1 MEEKKE
7 KKEKTKEKKEKKEKR
22 ESSKKAP
29 ILLILAAVV
38 VAAAI
43 LGGIFYRRAKGLVVG
58 NIFSRLTGG
67 TVGVDNDGEKVTI
80 TSEEGEFS
88 FEEGGSLPDNFP
100 SDFPIYPDAE
110 LASSWTASGDDTDG
124 LSLIWETGDSV
135 SKVSN
140 YYENELKD
148 AGWTLSFTSETED
161 STTYA
166 FEKNDVSGFIGITVE
181 ESKTVISLTL
191 GL

>member
-1 MEEKKE
+1 MEKKKE
-7 KKEKTKEKKEKKEKR
+7 KKEKTKEKKEKIEKR
-22 ESSKKAP
+22 KPGKKAP
-29 ILLILAAVV
+29 ILLILAAVIV
-38 VAAAI
+38 VAVV
-43 LGGIFYRRAKGLVVG
+43 LGGIFYRKAGGLIVG

-67 TVGVDNDGEKVTI
+67 TVDVDNDGEKVTV
-80 TSEEGEFS
+80 SLEEGEFS

-124 LSLIWETGDSV
+124 ISLIWETEDSV
-135 SKVSN
+135 SGVGN
-140 YYENELKD
+140 YYESELEA

-161 STTYA
+161 SITYA